1 MSVLFNRNKNMTL
14 KQILRI
20 TFGMA
25 ATLLV
30 SSCSQEKF
38 PDMPDDG
45 GARPLRITVTDGG
58 YAADGKNDTRAVEDG
73 YTTVFTAGDACGLY
87 IVRKGSN
94 VVCDNVKL
102 TATEGA
108 DGTLTWQPAEGET
121 LTGGYTGETY
131 FLYYPYQPDMTG
143 KINASST
150 SSDTGFFKTLISGWQ
165 PAADQSIYAKYTACD
180 LMTAKCSTTEKTDDG
195 KLLLTF
201 SLTHRMA
208 LAVIDVPKT
217 VYHFTNKDVSIS
229 DYVVAPV
236 DFTGSDVKPWRCGA
250 DGTYRC
256 IMKPASSTAVNI
268 IGVYYDE
275 GNKEFMAALSN
286 IAAGNYK
293 RYVVDGAPVVT
304 KKHLLQLGDY
314 YLTNG
319 HLLPKDATLTN
330 EEKKKVIGIVFY
342 AGHHPEDDSGYYYY
356 SGIALTKCHGYVV
369 ALDDVSK
376 GCAWGANRVFGCN
389 NGTLSKDD
397 WNGYEWTRKIID
409 YVEGVDNLGTTA
421 TGYPATYY
429 AVVKNGETYPINGG
443 SGWFLPSSGQMW
455 NIYENQGALFTSL
468 GSTLKSFEGAPFESY
483 VGYWSS
489 SEPSTTYNAFTL
501 GIRANET
508 EAGIYTSSKS
518 SWRSIRSV
526 LAF

>member
-1 MSVLFNRNKNMTL
+1 MTL
-14 KQILRI
+14 KQILLI

-30 SSCSQEKF
+30 AGCSREKF

-58 YAADGKNDTRAVEDG
+58 YAADDTGKNDTRVVEDG
-73 YTTVFTAGDACGLY
+73 YVTEFTAGDACGLY
-87 IVRKGSN
+87 IMRTGQ
-94 VVCDNVKL
+94 VVAYDNVKL
-102 TATEGA
+102 IATAGT
-108 DGTLTWQPAEGET
+108 DGILIWQPEKEVIFS
-121 LTGGYTGETY
+121 GGYTGETY
-131 FLYYPYQPDMTG
+131 FLYYPYQPDMTD
-143 KINASST
+143 KINKRGTT
-150 SSDTGFFKTLISGWQ
+150 SDANFFAPLISGWQ
-165 PAADQSIYAKYTACD
+165 PAADQSTYAQYTASD
-180 LMTAKCSTTEKTDDG
+180 LMTAKGTATKNAADG

-201 SLTHRMA
+201 SMTHRMA
-208 LAVIDVPKT
+208 HAVIDAPKT
-217 VYHFTNKDVSIS
+217 VYRFTNTDVSIS

-236 DFTGSDVKPWRCGA
+236 DFTGSEVKPWRCGT
-250 DGTYRC
+250 DGTYHC
-256 IMKPASSTAVNI
+256 IVKPAGGTATSI
-268 IGVYYDE
+268 TGSYRGEEKKDFAIL
-275 GNKEFMAALSN
+275 AN
-286 IAAGNYK
+286 IAAGSYK
-293 RYVVDGAPVVT
+293 RYVVEDAPVTT
-304 KKHLLQLGDY
+304 KEHLLQPGDY
-314 YLTNG
+314 YLTDG
-319 HLLPKDATLTN
+319 HLLSKEATLTD

-342 AGHHPEDDSGYYYY
+342 AGHHENDISDYSQ

-421 TGYPATYY
+421 AGYPATYY

-468 GSTLKSFEGAPFESY
+468 GSTLKSFEGAPFKSY

-489 SEPSTTYNAFTL
+489 SEPSTTYYAFTL

-518 SWRSIRSV
+518 SSRSIRSV